1 MNATDII
8 RYIDTHCGY
17 YSYFR
22 IVLISHWLLYKYCN
36 TETSS
41 DKDTCKC
48 FGLCGRYPVMYVSVM
63 SRRPDPTVL

>member
-22 IVLISHWLLYKYCN
+22 IVLISHWLLYTAIPK
-36 TETSS
+36 
-41 DKDTCKC
+41 
-48 FGLCGRYPVMYVSVM
+48 LAVIRIPVSVLAFAV
-63 SRRPDPTVL
+63 DIL